1 MKRKIIF
8 LSESSDYSK
17 VKKSNDVEIFTL
29 DYNSHKNLQRLD
41 IKHSNAESFL
51 NYDERLWIFNTAK
64 KFHDWYKDPSLDVFE
79 LKDVN
84 LLGLLDGIELHTLLM
99 DKLIIFWTIKKI
111 LDVKNPDIIECPNEI
126 KEIVNSLKKNNSLDI
141 KINSEQ
147 KHEELIWDTID
158 VKHNVLGMPVSMKI
172 SRTKYKRQTQQ

>member
-64 KFHDWYKDPSLDVFE
+64 KFHDWYNDPSLDVFE

-126 KEIVNSLKKNNSLDI
+126 KEIVNSLKKI
-141 KINSEQ
+141 T
-147 KHEELIWDTID
+147 H
-158 VKHNVLGMPVSMKI
+158 
-172 SRTKYKRQTQQ
+172 